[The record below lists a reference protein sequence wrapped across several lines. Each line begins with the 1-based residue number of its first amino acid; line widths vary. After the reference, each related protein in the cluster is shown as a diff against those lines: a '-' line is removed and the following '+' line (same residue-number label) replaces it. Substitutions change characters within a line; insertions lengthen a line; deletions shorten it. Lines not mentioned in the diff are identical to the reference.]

1 MCFTW
6 YLLADGAVRNVLVFD
21 ARFASVVDKHR
32 HDMAS
37 VEHFVAVS
45 AGAPAWATPYAEL
58 TRGSEREPTLD
69 VDENAPC
76 FIQPT
81 TGTTGDPKP
90 WTATHHS

>member
-1 MCFTW
+1 
-6 YLLADGAVRNVLVFD
+6 LLADGAVSNVLVFY
-21 ARFASVVDKHR
+21 ARLTSAVDKLL
-32 HDMAS
+32 HDRCS
-37 VEHFVAVS
+37 VDHFVAMS
-45 AGAPAWATPYAEL
+45 YGAPARATPYAEL
-58 TRGSEREPTLD
+58 TRRSEREPTLD